1 MTKADLIERMAKR
14 KDVPRGLTKKA
25 VAKLVDAV
33 FVEIGDFFIRS
44 RGGRKPAK
52 FTYPRFGTFTKRRRN
67 PRPVRNPHDGTTML
81 IPSKVTI
88 VFSPGSDLK
97 ELLND
102 APKVT
107 QKIA

>member
-1 MTKADLIERMAKR
+1 MAKR

-25 VAKLVDAV
+25 VAQFVDAV

-44 RGGRKPAK
+44 KGGRKPAK

-67 PRPVRNPHDGTTML
+67 ARPVRNPATGTTMV

-88 VFSPGSDLK
+88 TFSPGNEMR
-97 ELLND
+97 ELMND
-102 APKVT
+102 QPKVT